1 MNLNVAVQMD
11 PIARINIR
19 GDSTF
24 ALLLEAQKRGHS
36 LSYYTPDQLSLRGEE
51 LIAPVQKLTVR
62 DEVGDHFTLG
72 EAKREPLTNFDV
84 ILLRQDPPFDLAYIT
99 STHFLERIHPKTLVV
114 NNPASVRNAPEKL
127 FVMDFPH
134 LMPPTLISRDL
145 DEINSFRDQH
155 GAVVMKPL
163 HGHGGAAV
171 FRVMP
176 QDMNFGS
183 LFDMFSVTFREPWV
197 IQRFLPEVKHG
208 DKRIILVDG
217 EFAGA
222 VNRVPAP
229 DDLRSNMVRGGRRA
243 GHGTLSARAR
253 NLRHAGS
260 GAARARAAVRRH
272 RRDRRQPH
280 RDQRDV
286 TDGHSR
292 DCPARRAGRRWNDLG
307 HHREEARRKIIPS
320 RPVGHLIRSA
330 RPHAT

>member
-1 MNLNVAVQMD
+1 MKLNVAVQMD

-24 ALLLEAQKRGHS
+24 ALLLEAQKRGHGI
-36 LSYYTPDQLSLRGEE
+36 SYYTPDKLSLRGGE
-51 LIAPVQKLTVR
+51 LVAPVQKLTVR
-62 DEVGDHFTLG
+62 DEENNHFSLG
-72 EAKREPLTNFDV
+72 EAKREAINGFDV

-99 STHFLERIHPKTLVV
+99 STHLLEGIHPKTLVV

-127 FVMDFPH
+127 FVMNFPQ

-145 DEINSFRDQH
+145 AEINSFREQ
-155 GAVVMKPL
+155 

-197 IQRFLPEVKHG
+197 IQRFLPEVKNG

-222 VNRVPAP
+222 VNRVPAA
-229 DDLRSNMVRGGRRA
+229 DDLRSNMVRGGAAQATELSPREREICATLGPALRERGLLFVGIDVIDGNLTEINVTSPTGIRA
-243 GHGTLSARAR
+243 IQRLNGPDVAAKIWDTIEAKR
-253 NLRHAGS
+253 S
-260 GAARARAAVRRH
+260 G
-272 RRDRRQPH
+272 
-280 RDQRDV
+280 
-286 TDGHSR
+286 
-292 DCPARRAGRRWNDLG
+292 
-307 HHREEARRKIIPS
+307 K
-320 RPVGHLIRSA
+320 
-330 RPHAT
+330 

>member
-1 MNLNVAVQMD
+1 MKLNVAVQMD

-24 ALLLEAQKRGHS
+24 ALLLEAQKRGHG
-36 LSYYTPDQLSLRGEE
+36 LSYYTPDKLSLRGEE
-51 LIAPVQKLTVR
+51 LVAPVQSLTVR

-72 EAKREPLTNFDV
+72 EARREPLAAYDV

-99 STHFLERIHPKTLVV
+99 STHFLERLYPKTLVV
-114 NNPASVRNAPEKL
+114 NNPASVRNAPEKI
-127 FVMDFPH
+127 FVMDFPD

-145 DEINSFRDQH
+145 DEINSFRDEH

-171 FRVMP
+171 FRIMP

-222 VNRVPAP
+222 VNRVPAA
-229 DDLRSNMVRGGRRA
+229 DDLRSNMVRGGA
-243 GHGTLSARAR
+243 AKATELSDREREICARLAPK
-253 NLRHAGS
+253 LRERGLLFV
-260 GAARARAAVRRH
+260 GI
-272 RRDRRQPH
+272 
-280 RDQRDV
+280 DV
-286 TDGHSR
+286 IDGHLTEINVTSPTGIR
-292 DCPARRAGRRWNDLG
+292 AIARLNGPDVAAKIWDVI
-307 HHREEARRKIIPS
+307 EAKR
-320 RPVGHLIRSA
+320 G
-330 RPHAT
+330 

>member
-1 MNLNVAVQMD
+1 MKLNVAVQMD

-36 LSYYTPDQLSLRGEE
+36 ISYFTPDQLSLRGEE
-51 LIAPVQKLTVR
+51 LVAPVQKLTVR
-62 DEVGDHFTLG
+62 DEIGDHFTLG
-72 EAKREPLTNFDV
+72 EPKREPMTNFDV
-84 ILLRQDPPFDLAYIT
+84 ILLRQEPPFDIAYIT
-99 STHFLERIHPKTLVV
+99 STHLLERIHPKTLVV
-114 NNPASVRNAPEKL
+114 NDPASVRNAPEKM
-127 FVMDFPH
+127 FVLNFPQ

-145 DEINSFRDQH
+145 DEINSFRDEH

-229 DDLRSNMVRGGRRA
+229 DDLRSNMVRGGAAQATDLSEREREICATLGPALRERGLLFVGIDVIDGNLTEINVTCPTGIRA
-243 GHGTLSARAR
+243 IAKLGGPDI
-253 NLRHAGS
+253 
-260 GAARARAAVRRH
+260 AARIWDTIEKKRGA
-272 RRDRRQPH
+272 
-280 RDQRDV
+280 
-286 TDGHSR
+286 
-292 DCPARRAGRRWNDLG
+292 
-307 HHREEARRKIIPS
+307 K
-320 RPVGHLIRSA
+320 
-330 RPHAT
+330 